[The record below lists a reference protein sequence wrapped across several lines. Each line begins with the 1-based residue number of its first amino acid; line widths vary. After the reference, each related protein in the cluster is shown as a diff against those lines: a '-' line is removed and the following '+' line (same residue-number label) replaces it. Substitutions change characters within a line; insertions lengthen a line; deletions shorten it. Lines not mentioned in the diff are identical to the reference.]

1 MTKEI
6 YWAKDEIDFISFL
19 EKAYKKHYDAQMDA
33 LKWLN
38 AQSLQVEVWK
48 N

>member
-1 MTKEI
+1 MKKI
-6 YWAKDEIDFISFL
+6 YWAESEEDFITFL
-19 EKAYKKHYDAQMDA
+19 EKAYKKHYDKQMDA